1 MFFLFRIK
9 VRLNILMHR
18 SIYPIQG
25 VNQPPPF
32 PTSQAQTRILYPSK
46 KIENLSIVPQ
56 ANTGRIVKEDVREN
70 GSKSFLCER
79 FVWKLKLFTNRKI
92 IIDFSLR
99 SPKNFRLAFIISLRK
114 LQSLPR
120 NLPNKCF
127 LLLNVTF

>member
-1 MFFLFRIK
+1 MFFFRFRIK
-9 VRLNILMHR
+9 VRLNLLMHLSLSYPR
-18 SIYPIQG
+18 SKSGSPIPQKWG
-25 VNQPPPF
+25 PNPDPLSLQN
-32 PTSQAQTRILYPSK
+32 
-46 KIENLSIVPQ
+46 IENLSIVPQ
-56 ANTGRIVKEDVREN
+56 ANTGRIVMEDVREN

-99 SPKNFRLAFIISLRK
+99 PQKNFRLAFLISFRK